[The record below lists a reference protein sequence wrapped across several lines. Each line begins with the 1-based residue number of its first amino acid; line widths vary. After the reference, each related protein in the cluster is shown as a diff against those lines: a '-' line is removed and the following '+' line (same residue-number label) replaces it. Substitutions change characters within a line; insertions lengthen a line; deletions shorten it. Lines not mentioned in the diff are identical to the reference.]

1 MPKQGTEYELF
12 VKDVY
17 ERLNAVDGL
26 SDVKIQHDV
35 KLSGAAGVEHKID
48 IYWTFYK
55 GGVNYKVAI
64 ECKDYNSRV
73 SKDRI
78 QSFHDVLHDIGNI
91 HGIFVSK
98 TGFQSGAIEYAQK
111 YGIQLMEIR
120 HPTENDW
127 KGRMRNLQFNIEMY
141 SIDNIKPRFII
152 DQERIKDHDDRLI
165 INDKLSFRAMN
176 NQVFVEFDEMTSTS
190 SCDGLARGYMT
201 ISEKSTKSIYEL
213 INMLPRREAKKGI
226 EHIFEFINGVVRY
239 TNKESKKTIELP
251 LKQIVFTYDAF
262 CSSEQ
267 LEINGDDVI
276 KTIVKDL
283 SDGTQKTIDRFG
295 QITIRENM

>member
-1 MPKQGTEYELF
+1 MSKQGTEYELF

-26 SDVKIQHDV
+26 SDVNIQHDV
-35 KLSGAAGVEHKID
+35 KLSGAAGVEHQID
-48 IYWTFYK
+48 IYWTFSK

-64 ECKDYNSRV
+64 ECKDYNSKV

-98 TGFQSGAIEYAQK
+98 MGFQSGAIEYAQK

-120 HPTENDW
+120 HPTDNDW

-141 SIDNIKPRFII
+141 SIDNIKPCFII
-152 DQERIKDHDDRLI
+152 DIERMKNHDDRLI
-165 INDKLSFRAMN
+165 KNDKISFRAMS
-176 NQVFVEFDEMTSTS
+176 NQVFIEFDEMKSTST
-190 SCDGLARGYMT
+190 CDGLEKDDI
-201 ISEKSTKSIYEL
+201 ISEKSTKSLYDL
-213 INMLPRREAKKGI
+213 INMLPRREVRKGI
-226 EHIFEFINGVVRY
+226 EHFFIFKKGVVRY
-239 TNKESKKTIELP
+239 TNEESKKTIEMP
-251 LKQIVFTYDAF
+251 LKQLIFTYDVC
-262 CSSEQ
+262 CSKE
-267 LEINGDDVI
+267 EFRINGDDVI
-276 KTIVKDL
+276 KTIVKNL

-295 QITIRENM
+295 QITLRQN